1 MSVQRIGIVGCEK
14 SQSRVLQHNLI
25 RHGYL
30 VDVMDG
36 AADIV
41 AYCRGVRPLVVVL
54 DVGCDRRFVLT
65 IIEALGNDAQR
76 PFVVVAGP
84 TSDPNCQID
93 CLAMGADDFIAQPI
107 VPDELLARLG
117 ILLGRDLPALSPEAS
132 TPVDRLHQAL
142 TATEKGI
149 FATLRE
155 AMPETLSR
163 EDIAWATRRRHI
175 MPDDRSLDVHISH
188 IRKKLGLIDAGF
200 AIETVRG
207 AGFRL
212 VDKAGGKTGYA
223 SASNTRNLRR
233 SA

>member
-1 MSVQRIGIVGCEK
+1 MSVQRIGIVGCENSK
-14 SQSRVLQHNLI
+14 SRVLQTNLI

-30 VDVMDG
+30 VDVLDG

-41 AYCRGVRPLVVVL
+41 TYCRGVRPLAVVL
-54 DVGCDRRFVLT
+54 DVGCDRRFVLAV
-65 IIEALGNDAQR
+65 IEALSDDAQR

-93 CLAMGADDFIAQPI
+93 CLAMGADDFIAEPI

-117 ILLGRDLPALSPEAS
+117 ILLGRDLPALSTEAS
-132 TPVDRLHQAL
+132 TPVSRLDQAL

-155 AMPETLSR
+155 AMPGTMSR
-163 EDIAWATRRRHI
+163 EDIVWATRRQHV

-207 AGFRL
+207 KGFRL
-212 VDKAGGKTGYA
+212 VDKACRKTG
-223 SASNTRNLRR
+223 SAPKSNTRRLRR
-233 SA
+233 TA